1 MKDRREQPGLDE
13 VLEAFIAS
21 TEEPNKDSLAEWI
34 RRYPQ
39 YAREL
44 TDFAAHWSLTRWMP
58 PHEGSAEEEDRMILH
73 GISAAQ
79 DVLHRRQAER
89 EMVVEEASIIEEV
102 PIIGLFEESKRKGM
116 TRSQFAEATEL
127 SVSLLAMLD
136 RRLCDFN
143 SIHTKVIE
151 KVSQV
156 LGQSYASIASYL
168 NREATF
174 AVAAHRKSG
183 KLPKLAEKQDFF
195 EAVRHDPHIKEEW
208 RQNWL
213 ALAPRGSGGQENSSY
228 GL

>member
-1 MKDRREQPGLDE
+1 MRERKEQPGLDE
-13 VLEAFIAS
+13 VLEAFMAS
-21 TEEPNKDSLAEWI
+21 TQEPDKDSLAEWI

-44 TDFAAHWSLTRWMP
+44 TDFAAHWSLTKWMP
-58 PHEGSAEEEDRMILH
+58 PHEGSAEEEDRMVIQ

-89 EMVVEEASIIEEV
+89 NRVVEEV

-143 SIHTKVIE
+143 SIHTRVIE

-156 LGQSYASIASYL
+156 LDRSFAHVASYL
-168 NREATF
+168 NRETTF

-195 EAVRHDPHIKEEW
+195 EALRSDPHIKDEW
-208 RQNWL
+208 RKKWL
-213 ALAPRGSGGQENSSY
+213 ALASERNGTGDKSSY
-228 GL
+228 SS